1 MQCHVLVPQQ
11 QQEQVVLLGGQRHHG
26 AALPDS
32 VGPGVHFHV
41 LHPQLPLHAVEP
53 EDVLHPEYQLL
64 QLKGLHQIVVRP
76 HVEPA
81 GLVGDLPLCGDED
94 GRNAVLPQVGEQLV
108 PVDLGQ
114 HDVQQRQ
121 GVPVLLDQI
130 RPRLPVKSQ
139 LHLIPSLGQGR
150 SP

>member
-1 MQCHVLVPQQ
+1 M
-11 QQEQVVLLGGQRHHG
+11 
-26 AALPDS
+26 
-32 VGPGVHFHV
+32 
-41 LHPQLPLHAVEP
+41 EP
-53 EDVLHPEYQLL
+53 EDVLHPEHQLL
-64 QLKGLHQIVVRP
+64 QLEGFHQIVVRP

-139 LHLIPSLGQGR
+139 LHLIPSLSQGGLHELGDVPVVLYDQNAVHTVPSYTFNYIITQQER
-150 SP
+150 RANAPLRNQT